1 MEHGVARLND
11 SALGDIDQLVIHEV
25 EESARNVGGAL
36 RKHVGRQGCP
46 VKGKE
51 MKSSAERG
59 LISYRDDGVELG

>member
-11 SALGDIDQLVIHEV
+11 SALGDIDQLAAHEV
-25 EESARNVGGAL
+25 QESARNIGGAL

-51 MKSSAERG
+51 MKSLAERG
-59 LISYRDDGVELG
+59 LISYRDDGIELS

>member
-11 SALGDIDQLVIHEV
+11 SGLGDIDQLAIHEV
-25 EESARNVGGAL
+25 HESAWNVGGAL

-51 MKSSAERG
+51 MKSSTERG
-59 LISYRDDGVELG
+59 LISYRDDGVELS